1 MSTLKVDKLQG
12 TSGSATALTLNGA
25 ASTFNGVHTVG
36 NNAIYTSDGGAVTQN
51 LVQGLAKAW
60 FNVNQTGTQAFRD
73 NFNFSSITDVVL
85 GGTKLAFTN
94 PFSSEGYAA
103 GNMAKPADAGG
114 YAILRMS
121 EPVST
126 TEFQFLGEDSND
138 TNTDCHTATG
148 MMTGDLA

>member
-1 MSTLKVDKLQG
+1 MSRLIVTNVETQNIKFDSD
-12 TSGSATALTLNGA
+12 TTAFTIG
-25 ASTFNGVHTVG
+25 
-36 NNAIYTSDGGAVTQN
+36 SDGGIKAEGTATTN
-51 LVQGLAKAW
+51 LQQGLAKAW

-73 NFNFSSITDVVL
+73 NFNFSSLTDVVL
-85 GGTKLAFTN
+85 GGTKLTFTN

-103 GNMAKPADAGG
+103 GNMAKPADGGG

-126 TEFQFLGEDSND
+126 TEFQFLGESHDD